1 MNNIHTLVI
10 SCIEFHNLIGC
21 WTMIEYNLKVK
32 ERVLYQEL
40 FYKESKVMTYT
51 IKYPEFYSE
60 EFALIVDKLNLLY
73 RTRAN
78 VIKKTKVNNLYQQA
92 KVEYEYSVAN
102 GFPIRAFE
110 IYVDYSIT
118 YNKNCTL
125 SLYFDQ
131 YEYTGGAHGM
141 TARTSDTWDL
151 VRSNMMKLKDFLIC
165 DDAYQEYIITN
176 INIQIA
182 EQIAAGDDIYFDDYY
197 HLVRENFKA
206 NNFYLVEEGIVI
218 YYQQYDIAPY
228 ASGIRTFIIPYRK
241 GIVLEPSCALI

>member
-1 MNNIHTLVI
+1 
-10 SCIEFHNLIGC
+10 
-21 WTMIEYNLKVK
+21 MIEYNLKVK

-151 VRSNMMKLKDFLIC
+151 VRSNMMKLKDFFIC

-206 NNFYLVEEGIVI
+206 NNFYLVDEGIVI